1 MIITDTKEKEAR
13 YSLAYK
19 ELYLIISNLTKEM
32 REKIPKNVV
41 ENIERKM
48 DKTYDFNIEE
58 GKDIFSIEYM
68 LETKALFLELYT
80 RYIAEDE
87 EDFSKF
93 YDENFKTNM
102 QMMEEEL
109 LEDLRKKRL
118 QKFEEDRI
126 REEMERRKLEEK
138 NRIKAKEDY
147 YITNFERE
155 KKRNIPIGDIIVYI
169 FLFTILAVSLYM
181 IIFK

>member
-87 EDFSKF
+87 EDFWEVYKEKRNELF
-93 YDENFKTNM
+93 KKEIDKEYLVRKYDNDNNNSIKTEDGIDEVNNIIEAKENKN
-102 QMMEEEL
+102 L
-109 LEDLRKKRL
+109 LLAE
-118 QKFEEDRI
+118 I
-126 REEMERRKLEEK
+126 REKNIIEK
-138 NRIKAKEDY
+138 IVSGIRH
-147 YITNFERE
+147 
-155 KKRNIPIGDIIVYI
+155 IIMSI
-169 FLFTILAVSLYM
+169 FS
-181 IIFK
+181 

>member
-1 MIITDTKEKEAR
+1 
-13 YSLAYK
+13 
-19 ELYLIISNLTKEM
+19 M

-87 EDFSKF
+87 EDFWEVYKEKRNELF
-93 YDENFKTNM
+93 KKEIDKEYLVRKYDNNNSIKTEDGIDEVNNIIEAKENKN
-102 QMMEEEL
+102 L
-109 LEDLRKKRL
+109 LLAE
-118 QKFEEDRI
+118 I
-126 REEMERRKLEEK
+126 REKNIIEK
-138 NRIKAKEDY
+138 IVSGIRH
-147 YITNFERE
+147 
-155 KKRNIPIGDIIVYI
+155 IIMSI
-169 FLFTILAVSLYM
+169 FS
-181 IIFK
+181 

>member
-19 ELYLIISNLTKEM
+19 ELYLIILNLNKEM

-87 EDFSKF
+87 EDFWEVYKEKRNELF
-93 YDENFKTNM
+93 KKEIDKEYLVRKYDNNNSIKTEDGIDEVNNIIEAKENKN
-102 QMMEEEL
+102 L
-109 LEDLRKKRL
+109 LLAE
-118 QKFEEDRI
+118 I
-126 REEMERRKLEEK
+126 REKNIIEK
-138 NRIKAKEDY
+138 IVSSIRH
-147 YITNFERE
+147 
-155 KKRNIPIGDIIVYI
+155 IIMSI
-169 FLFTILAVSLYM
+169 FS
-181 IIFK
+181 

>member
-19 ELYLIISNLTKEM
+19 ELYLIILNLNKEM

-87 EDFSKF
+87 EDFWEVYKEKRNELFKKEIEKEYLVRKDDNNNSIKTEDGI
-93 YDENFKTNM
+93 DEVNNIIEAKENKN
-102 QMMEEEL
+102 L
-109 LEDLRKKRL
+109 LLAE
-118 QKFEEDRI
+118 I
-126 REEMERRKLEEK
+126 REKNIIEK
-138 NRIKAKEDY
+138 IVSGIRH
-147 YITNFERE
+147 
-155 KKRNIPIGDIIVYI
+155 IIMSI
-169 FLFTILAVSLYM
+169 FS
-181 IIFK
+181 

>member
-19 ELYLIISNLTKEM
+19 ELYLIILNLNKEM

-87 EDFSKF
+87 EEFWEVYK
-93 YDENFKTNM
+93 
-102 QMMEEEL
+102 
-109 LEDLRKKRL
+109 
-118 QKFEEDRI
+118 
-126 REEMERRKLEEK
+126 
-138 NRIKAKEDY
+138 
-147 YITNFERE
+147 
-155 KKRNIPIGDIIVYI
+155 KKRNGLLKKEIEKEYLVRKYDNDNNNSITIEDGIDEVNNIIEAKENKNLLLAEIREKNIIEKFFKKIMSVIKSI
-169 FLFTILAVSLYM
+169 FS
-181 IIFK
+181 

>member
-19 ELYLIISNLTKEM
+19 ELYLIILNLNKEM

-58 GKDIFSIEYM
+58 GNDIFSTEYM

-87 EDFSKF
+87 EEFWEVYKEKRNELF
-93 YDENFKTNM
+93 KKEIEKEYLVRKYDSDNNIIKTEDGIDEVNNIIEEKENKN
-102 QMMEEEL
+102 L
-109 LEDLRKKRL
+109 LLAE
-118 QKFEEDRI
+118 I
-126 REEMERRKLEEK
+126 REKNIIEK
-138 NRIKAKEDY
+138 IVSGIRH
-147 YITNFERE
+147 
-155 KKRNIPIGDIIVYI
+155 IIMSI
-169 FLFTILAVSLYM
+169 FS
-181 IIFK
+181 

>member
-19 ELYLIISNLTKEM
+19 ELYLIILNLNKEM

-41 ENIERKM
+41 ENIESKM

-68 LETKALFLELYT
+68 LETKSLFLELYT

-87 EDFSKF
+87 EEFWEVYKEKRNELF
-93 YDENFKTNM
+93 KKEIEKEYLVRKYDNDNNSIKIEDGIDEVNNIIEVKENKN
-102 QMMEEEL
+102 L
-109 LEDLRKKRL
+109 LLAE
-118 QKFEEDRI
+118 I
-126 REEMERRKLEEK
+126 REKNIIEK
-138 NRIKAKEDY
+138 IVSGIRH
-147 YITNFERE
+147 
-155 KKRNIPIGDIIVYI
+155 IIMSI
-169 FLFTILAVSLYM
+169 FS
-181 IIFK
+181 

>member
-19 ELYLIISNLTKEM
+19 ELYLIILNLNKEM

-41 ENIERKM
+41 ENIESKI

-68 LETKALFLELYT
+68 LETKSLFLELYT

-87 EDFSKF
+87 EEFWEVYKEKRNELF
-93 YDENFKTNM
+93 KKEIEKEYLVRKYDNDNNNSIKIEDGIDEVNNIIEAKENKN
-102 QMMEEEL
+102 L
-109 LEDLRKKRL
+109 LLAE
-118 QKFEEDRI
+118 I
-126 REEMERRKLEEK
+126 REKNIIEK
-138 NRIKAKEDY
+138 IVSGIRH
-147 YITNFERE
+147 
-155 KKRNIPIGDIIVYI
+155 IIMSI
-169 FLFTILAVSLYM
+169 FT
-181 IIFK
+181 

>member
-19 ELYLIISNLTKEM
+19 ELYLIILNLNKEM

-87 EDFSKF
+87 EDFWEVYKEKRNELFKKEIEKEYLVRKDDNNSIKTEDGI
-93 YDENFKTNM
+93 DEVNNIIEAKENKN
-102 QMMEEEL
+102 L
-109 LEDLRKKRL
+109 LLAE
-118 QKFEEDRI
+118 I
-126 REEMERRKLEEK
+126 REKNIIEK
-138 NRIKAKEDY
+138 IVSGIRH
-147 YITNFERE
+147 
-155 KKRNIPIGDIIVYI
+155 IIMSI
-169 FLFTILAVSLYM
+169 FS
-181 IIFK
+181 

>member
-19 ELYLIISNLTKEM
+19 ELYLIILNLNKEM

-58 GKDIFSIEYM
+58 GKDIFSSEYM

-87 EDFSKF
+87 EEFWEVYKGKRNELF
-93 YDENFKTNM
+93 KKEIEKEYLVRKYDNNNSIKIEDGIDEVNNIIEAKENKN
-102 QMMEEEL
+102 L
-109 LEDLRKKRL
+109 LLAE
-118 QKFEEDRI
+118 I
-126 REEMERRKLEEK
+126 REKNIIEK
-138 NRIKAKEDY
+138 IVSGIRH
-147 YITNFERE
+147 
-155 KKRNIPIGDIIVYI
+155 IIMSI
-169 FLFTILAVSLYM
+169 FS
-181 IIFK
+181 

>member
-19 ELYLIISNLTKEM
+19 ELYLIILNLNKEM

-87 EDFSKF
+87 EDFWEVYKEKRNDLLKKEIEKEYLVRK
-93 YDENFKTNM
+93 YDNDNNNSIKIEDGIDEVNNIIEAKENKN
-102 QMMEEEL
+102 L
-109 LEDLRKKRL
+109 LLAE
-118 QKFEEDRI
+118 I
-126 REEMERRKLEEK
+126 REKNIIEK
-138 NRIKAKEDY
+138 IVSGIRH
-147 YITNFERE
+147 
-155 KKRNIPIGDIIVYI
+155 IIMSI
-169 FLFTILAVSLYM
+169 FS
-181 IIFK
+181 

>member
-19 ELYLIISNLTKEM
+19 ELYLIILNLNKEM

-58 GKDIFSIEYM
+58 GKDIFSSEYM

-87 EDFSKF
+87 EEFWKVYKEKRNELF
-93 YDENFKTNM
+93 KKEIEKEYLVRKYDNNNNNSIKIEDGIDEVNNIIEAKENKN
-102 QMMEEEL
+102 L
-109 LEDLRKKRL
+109 LLAE
-118 QKFEEDRI
+118 I
-126 REEMERRKLEEK
+126 REKNIIEK
-138 NRIKAKEDY
+138 IVSGIRH
-147 YITNFERE
+147 
-155 KKRNIPIGDIIVYI
+155 IIMSI
-169 FLFTILAVSLYM
+169 FS
-181 IIFK
+181 

>member
-19 ELYLIISNLTKEM
+19 ELYLIILNLNKEM

-58 GKDIFSIEYM
+58 GKDIFSTEYM

-87 EDFSKF
+87 EEFWEVYKEKRNELFKKEIEKGYLVRKDDNNNSITIEDGI
-93 YDENFKTNM
+93 DEVNN
-102 QMMEEEL
+102 
-109 LEDLRKKRL
+109 
-118 QKFEEDRI
+118 
-126 REEMERRKLEEK
+126 EMKELEEK
-138 NRIKAKEDY
+138 KFLPSEI
-147 YITNFERE
+147 RE
-155 KKRNIPIGDIIVYI
+155 KNIIEKIVSGIRHIIMSI
-169 FLFTILAVSLYM
+169 FS
-181 IIFK
+181 

>member
-19 ELYLIISNLTKEM
+19 ELYLIILNLNKEM

-87 EDFSKF
+87 EEFWEVYKEKRNELF
-93 YDENFKTNM
+93 KKEIEKEYLVRKYDNNNSITIEDGIDEVNNIIEEKENKN
-102 QMMEEEL
+102 L
-109 LEDLRKKRL
+109 LLAE
-118 QKFEEDRI
+118 I
-126 REEMERRKLEEK
+126 REKNIIEK
-138 NRIKAKEDY
+138 IVSGIRH
-147 YITNFERE
+147 
-155 KKRNIPIGDIIVYI
+155 IIMSI
-169 FLFTILAVSLYM
+169 FS
-181 IIFK
+181 

>member
-19 ELYLIISNLTKEM
+19 ELYLIILNLNKEM

-58 GKDIFSIEYM
+58 GKDIFSSEYM

-87 EDFSKF
+87 EEFWEVYKEKRNGLLKKEIEKEYLVRK
-93 YDENFKTNM
+93 YDNDNNNSITIEDGIDEVNNIIEAKENKN
-102 QMMEEEL
+102 L
-109 LEDLRKKRL
+109 LLAE
-118 QKFEEDRI
+118 I
-126 REEMERRKLEEK
+126 REKNIIEK
-138 NRIKAKEDY
+138 IVSGIRH
-147 YITNFERE
+147 
-155 KKRNIPIGDIIVYI
+155 IIMSI
-169 FLFTILAVSLYM
+169 FS
-181 IIFK
+181 

>member
-19 ELYLIISNLTKEM
+19 ELYLIILNLNKEM

-87 EDFSKF
+87 EDFWKVYKEKRNELF
-93 YDENFKTNM
+93 KKEIDKEYLVRKYDNNNSIKTEDGIDEVNNIIEAKENKN
-102 QMMEEEL
+102 L
-109 LEDLRKKRL
+109 LLAE
-118 QKFEEDRI
+118 I
-126 REEMERRKLEEK
+126 REKNIIEK
-138 NRIKAKEDY
+138 IVSGIRH
-147 YITNFERE
+147 
-155 KKRNIPIGDIIVYI
+155 IIMSI
-169 FLFTILAVSLYM
+169 FS
-181 IIFK
+181 

>member
-19 ELYLIISNLTKEM
+19 ELYLIILNLNKEM

-87 EDFSKF
+87 EEFWEVYKEKRNELFKKEIEKEYLVRKCDNDNNNSIKTEDGI
-93 YDENFKTNM
+93 DEVNNII
-102 QMMEEEL
+102 EEKEKKSL
-109 LEDLRKKRL
+109 LPSE
-118 QKFEEDRI
+118 I
-126 REEMERRKLEEK
+126 REKNIIEK
-138 NRIKAKEDY
+138 FFKKIMSVIKS
-147 YITNFERE
+147 
-155 KKRNIPIGDIIVYI
+155 I
-169 FLFTILAVSLYM
+169 FS
-181 IIFK
+181 

>member
-19 ELYLIISNLTKEM
+19 ELYLIISNLNKEM

-87 EDFSKF
+87 EEFWEVYKEKRNGLFKKEIEKEYLVRKYDNDDNNSIKIEDGIDEVNNGMKEVEEKKF
-93 YDENFKTNM
+93 LPSE
-102 QMMEEEL
+102 
-109 LEDLRKKRL
+109 
-118 QKFEEDRI
+118 I
-126 REEMERRKLEEK
+126 REKNIIEK
-138 NRIKAKEDY
+138 IVS
-147 YITNFERE
+147 
-155 KKRNIPIGDIIVYI
+155 GIIHIIMSI
-169 FLFTILAVSLYM
+169 FS
-181 IIFK
+181 

>member
-19 ELYLIISNLTKEM
+19 ELYLIILNLNKEM
-32 REKIPKNVV
+32 RGKIPKNVV

-58 GKDIFSIEYM
+58 GKDIFSTEYM

-87 EDFSKF
+87 EEFWEVYKEKRNELF
-93 YDENFKTNM
+93 KKEIEKEYLVRKYDNNNSITIEDGIDEVNNIIEEKENKN
-102 QMMEEEL
+102 L
-109 LEDLRKKRL
+109 LLAE
-118 QKFEEDRI
+118 I
-126 REEMERRKLEEK
+126 REKNIIEK
-138 NRIKAKEDY
+138 IVSGIRH
-147 YITNFERE
+147 
-155 KKRNIPIGDIIVYI
+155 IIMSI
-169 FLFTILAVSLYM
+169 FS
-181 IIFK
+181 

>member
-13 YSLAYK
+13 YSLSYK
-19 ELYLIISNLTKEM
+19 ELYLIILNLNKEM

-58 GKDIFSIEYM
+58 GKDIFSTEYM

-87 EDFSKF
+87 EEFWEVYKEKRNGLF
-93 YDENFKTNM
+93 KKEIEKEYLVRKYDNDNNNSIKIEDGIDEVNNIIEVKENKN
-102 QMMEEEL
+102 L
-109 LEDLRKKRL
+109 LLAE
-118 QKFEEDRI
+118 I
-126 REEMERRKLEEK
+126 REKNIIEK
-138 NRIKAKEDY
+138 IVSGIRH
-147 YITNFERE
+147 
-155 KKRNIPIGDIIVYI
+155 IIMSI
-169 FLFTILAVSLYM
+169 FS
-181 IIFK
+181 

>member
-19 ELYLIISNLTKEM
+19 ELYLIILNLNKEM

-58 GKDIFSIEYM
+58 GKDIFSTEYM

-87 EDFSKF
+87 EEFWEVYKEKRNELF
-93 YDENFKTNM
+93 KKEIEKEYLVRKYDNNNSITIEDGIDEVNNIIEEKENKN
-102 QMMEEEL
+102 L
-109 LEDLRKKRL
+109 LLAE
-118 QKFEEDRI
+118 I
-126 REEMERRKLEEK
+126 REKNIIEK
-138 NRIKAKEDY
+138 IVSGIRH
-147 YITNFERE
+147 
-155 KKRNIPIGDIIVYI
+155 IIMSI
-169 FLFTILAVSLYM
+169 FT
-181 IIFK
+181 

>member
-19 ELYLIISNLTKEM
+19 ELYLIILNLNKEM
-32 REKIPKNVV
+32 REKIHKNVV
-41 ENIERKM
+41 ENIESKM

-87 EDFSKF
+87 EEFWEVYKEKRNGLF
-93 YDENFKTNM
+93 KKEIEKEYLVRKYDNNNSIII
-102 QMMEEEL
+102 
-109 LEDLRKKRL
+109 EDGID
-118 QKFEEDRI
+118 EVNN
-126 REEMERRKLEEK
+126 EMKELEEK
-138 NRIKAKEDY
+138 KFLPSEI
-147 YITNFERE
+147 RE
-155 KKRNIPIGDIIVYI
+155 KNIIEKIVSGIRHIIMSI
-169 FLFTILAVSLYM
+169 FS
-181 IIFK
+181 

>member
-19 ELYLIISNLTKEM
+19 ELYLIILNLNKEM

-48 DKTYDFNIEE
+48 DRTYDFKIEE

-68 LETKALFLELYT
+68 VETKALFLELYI

-87 EDFSKF
+87 EDFWEVYKEKRNELF
-93 YDENFKTNM
+93 KKEIEKEYLVRKYDNDNNNNSITIEDGIDEVNNII
-102 QMMEEEL
+102 EE
-109 LEDLRKKRL
+109 K
-118 QKFEEDRI
+118 EEKSFLPSEI
-126 REEMERRKLEEK
+126 REKNIIEK
-138 NRIKAKEDY
+138 FFNKIISVIKS
-147 YITNFERE
+147 
-155 KKRNIPIGDIIVYI
+155 I
-169 FLFTILAVSLYM
+169 FS
-181 IIFK
+181 

>member
-19 ELYLIISNLTKEM
+19 ELYLIILNLNKEM

-58 GKDIFSIEYM
+58 GKDIFSTEFM

-87 EDFSKF
+87 EEFWEVYKEKRNGLF
-93 YDENFKTNM
+93 KKEIEKEYLVRKYDNNNSITI
-102 QMMEEEL
+102 
-109 LEDLRKKRL
+109 EDGID
-118 QKFEEDRI
+118 EVNN
-126 REEMERRKLEEK
+126 EMKELEEK
-138 NRIKAKEDY
+138 KFLPSEI
-147 YITNFERE
+147 RE
-155 KKRNIPIGDIIVYI
+155 KNIIEKIVSGIRHIIMSI
-169 FLFTILAVSLYM
+169 FS
-181 IIFK
+181 